1 MDTRIILHMKCLRT
15 NFFMI
20 VSDNVGKVLFSKSS
34 GTLSL
39 KNTQKRTKDAFSEL
53 LMSVIQFVLTL
64 GTKIKI
70 FVKLEG
76 TNKNLFFKQVG
87 IEFLN
92 TLKRHKIY
100 LCGLH
105 LRNKITYNGCR
116 KSLHRK

>member
-1 MDTRIILHMKCLRT
+1 METRIIIHIKCLRT
-15 NFFMI
+15 NFFTI

-34 GTLSL
+34 GMLNL
-39 KNTQKRTKDAFSEL
+39 KNTQKRTKDAFNDL

-76 TNKNLFFKQVG
+76 TTKNLFLKKVG

-92 TLKRHKIY
+92 TLKRHNIFF
-100 LCGLH
+100 CGLH
-105 LRNKITYNGCR
+105 LKNKISYNGCR
-116 KSLHRK
+116 KSIHRK